1 MSPENSTTAATS
13 LAAGAEPASGAETAT
28 TSRPGRTAGRVVLIT
43 GAASGIG
50 WASAQA
56 LAAEGARIV
65 IADRDEELGRCRAAD
80 LGDDTALFV
89 HLDVSDAASWD
100 SAIEAA
106 VTRFARLD
114 GLVNNAGIGGT
125 GSVAETA
132 PDSWRQ
138 VMSVNLDGV
147 FYGMHAALPALREQ
161 KTASIVNISSIAGL
175 VGFKGSAAYA
185 ASKWGVHGLTKT
197 AALELGEH
205 GVRVNSVHPGS
216 IATPLTANLQRGIGQ
231 IPAGRVG
238 RAEEI
243 AALIVYLISDESRFT
258 NGASIAVDGG
268 ETAGNNIRGVL

>member
-1 MSPENSTTAATS
+1 MSPENSTTAAAGLS
-13 LAAGAEPASGAETAT
+13 AGAEPASGAETTA
-28 TSRPGRTAGRVVLIT
+28 TSRPGRTAGKVALIT

-56 LAAEGARIV
+56 LAAEGAHVV
-65 IADRDEELGRCRAAD
+65 IADRDEELGRSRAAE
-80 LGDDTALFV
+80 LGDDAAVFV
-89 HLDVSDAASWD
+89 PLDVSDPVSWD
-100 SAIEAA
+100 SAIDAGL
-106 VTRFARLD
+106 TRFGVLD

-125 GSVAETA
+125 GSVADTA
-132 PDSWRQ
+132 PHSWRQ

-147 FYGMHAALPALREQ
+147 FYGMHAALPALCERR
-161 KTASIVNISSIAGL
+161 TASIVNVSSIAGL

-216 IATPLTANLQRGIGQ
+216 IATPLTANLERGIGQ

-238 RAEEI
+238 CPEEI